1 MFTSSTLGLGRD
13 LYNAIFSDEVFW
25 PSEPRSIIDLGL
37 PPTLTE
43 ALLLKR
49 LLVTGQC
56 SGRQLATDLC
66 LPFSILDGV
75 FLDLRS
81 RQLIVHRGAAPF
93 NDYFY
98 ALTDQGRDRATAYMQ
113 ACAYTGPMPVPI
125 SDYQLSVEAQTI
137 RAEQPKRDNLKRA
150 FRDITIDTN
159 LFENL
164 GPAINSGA
172 GMFLYGEPG
181 NGKSTLAR
189 RVTQCFG
196 QHIWIPHALYEDGQI
211 IKVYDG
217 AVHQAVE
224 SEGAEAGGQTDHD
237 CRWIRIRRPTV
248 VVGGELTMDALE
260 IRFDP
265 ISKISEAPLQV
276 KSNCGCLLID
286 DFGRQRIEP
295 HELLNRWIIPLEMRC
310 DFLTL
315 STGKKIP
322 LPFEQLVI
330 FSTNLEPADLVD
342 EAFLRRIPY
351 KIEIGNPTAEEFHRL
366 FQLYCEQFECE
377 YRPDIIQAVIQEH
390 YIRSGR
396 SMRRCHPRD
405 LLQQIRAYCAYHER
419 PLELHKEYFD
429 IVAKN
434 YFTDVLMDRR
444 PKSKNGSATGPSKT
458 CGRTISLQNQAAPE

>member
-1 MFTSSTLGLGRD
+1 MLTTSSLGLSRD
-13 LYNAIFSDEVFW
+13 IYNAIFSDEVFW
-25 PSEPRSIIDLGL
+25 PREPVALNDLGL
-37 PPTLTE
+37 PPSLTE
-43 ALLLKR
+43 AMLLKR
-49 LLVTGQC
+49 LMIAGQT

-66 LPFSILDGV
+66 LPFAILDGV
-75 FLDLRS
+75 FLELRT

-98 ALTDQGRDRATAYMQ
+98 ALTDQGRERAASYMQ
-113 ACAYTGPMPVPI
+113 ACAYTGPMPVPL
-125 SDYQLSVEAQTI
+125 SDYQLSVEAQSI
-137 RAEQPKRDNLKRA
+137 RAEQPKRENLKRA
-150 FRDITIDTN
+150 FRDITIDPV
-159 LFENL
+159 LFESL

-189 RVTQCFG
+189 RITKCFG
-196 QHIWIPHALYEDGQI
+196 NQIWIPHALYEDGQI
-211 IKVYDG
+211 IKVFDG
-217 AVHQAVE
+217 AVHQTVE
-224 SEGAEAGGQTDHD
+224 EPGVVTDNGDHD
-237 CRWIRIRRPTV
+237 RRWVRIRRPTV

-265 ISKISEAPLQV
+265 TSKISEAPLQV
-276 KSNCGCLLID
+276 KSNCGCLLVD

-322 LPFEQLVI
+322 VPFEQLVI

-351 KIEIGNPTAEEFHRL
+351 KIEIGNPSLEEYHRL

-377 YRPDIIQAVIQEH
+377 YRPEVVQAVIKDH
-390 YIRSGR
+390 YHNCGR
-396 SMRRCHPRD
+396 SLRRCHPRD
-405 LLQQIRAYCAYHER
+405 LLQQIQAYCAYNER
-419 PLELHKEYFD
+419 SLELRKEYFD
-429 IVAKN
+429 IVVKN
-434 YFTDVLMDRR
+434 YFTDVLMDRGSKSR
-444 PKSKNGSATGPSKT
+444 PVPSSGHSQAHVPT
-458 CGRTISLQNQAAPE
+458 VNLQNPTVL